1 MGAAAEI
8 WSDCFM
14 LAPMSLA
21 TLKKSRISFYV
32 AQCTLT
38 VKLGKKQKKKQKKP
52 KTKQKTKQLCNS
64 LGVKGIKN
72 ILIAARI
79 YTKTY
84 TNTAEIDGKTAVGF
98 LYDQS

>member
-1 MGAAAEI
+1 MQWCNSRFFIFEHKI
-8 WSDCFM
+8 LF
-14 LAPMSLA
+14 
-21 TLKKSRISFYV
+21 LKLDPLWR
-32 AQCTLT
+32 
-38 VKLGKKQKKKQKKP
+38 LGVEQKKKEQKKP

>member
-38 VKLGKKQKKKQKKP
+38 VKLGKKTKKTKKK
-52 KTKQKTKQLCNS
+52 KQKTKQLCNS